1 MKRVRYIIYN
11 ISRGRTIYF
20 LVLTMVIS
28 LIIPTYKV
36 FAVDTDFYSSNDIL
50 FYNPTDAGC
59 AGYISTGTADLI
71 KNDNLQQIFQLL
83 INGKMNAVQA
93 AAIMGN
99 MYAESGFNSDLHE
112 IGNNIGYGLAQWSF
126 GRRTQ
131 LEDFARKKGVAASDM
146 PTQIEFLLN
155 EYNSTFKNTL
165 DTTVFKDSTDVAA
178 ATEAWMRIFESP
190 LINPGS
196 DPAHLNSMRIP
207 AAVKIYGFF
216 SNLTPN
222 STTVS
227 TGCSGNGVIAGNII
241 STATNF
247 ALTEP
252 AKDGTTALS
261 SARATYQAA
270 KAQYN
275 PSVDVTDC
283 GGFIATVMIAS
294 GVDPNYPNVGVTKQ
308 LNYVS
313 THSDKYKIITNPKAT
328 DLQPGDILITD
339 KAQHTELYTGNQ
351 KYTDI
356 DASLGQ
362 RVPSVRISGY
372 VWMLQ
377 NGAVIARVIK

>member
-1 MKRVRYIIYN
+1 MKKYSFHLKNYICLITVL
-11 ISRGRTIYF
+11 ISIFT
-20 LVLTMVIS
+20 
-28 LIIPTYKV
+28 PYKV
-36 FAVDTDFYSSNDIL
+36 LAVTDTVFYSSNDIL
-50 FYNPTDAGC
+50 FYNPNDTGC
-59 AGYISTGTADLI
+59 TGTTSIGTVDLV
-71 KNDNLQQIFQLL
+71 KSDSLQQIFQLL
-83 INGKMNAVQA
+83 VNGGMNTGQA
-93 AAIMGN
+93 AAVMGN
-99 MYAESGFNSDLHE
+99 MYAESGFNSDAHE
-112 IGNNIGYGLAQWSF
+112 AGNNIGYGLAQWSF
-126 GRRTQ
+126 NRRTQ
-131 LEDFARKKGVAASDM
+131 LEDFARLKGIAASDV

-155 EYNSTFKNTL
+155 EYKTTYKSSL
-165 DTTVFKDSTDVAA
+165 DKTAFKDGSDIAA
-178 ATEAWMRIFESP
+178 STEAWMNIFEAP
-190 LINPGS
+190 LAQPSN
-196 DPAHLNSMRIP
+196 DPAHLNSRRIP
-207 AAVKIYGFF
+207 AAIAIYGFY
-216 SNLTPN
+216 SNLTIN
-222 STTVS
+222 STVVYD
-227 TGCSGNGVIAGNII
+227 GCNNSGNGVVAGNII

-283 GGFIATVMIAS
+283 GGFVATVMIAS

-308 LNYVS
+308 FNYIS

-328 DLQPGDILITD
+328 DLQPGDILITTTS
-339 KAQHTELYTGNQ
+339 QHTELYTGNQ

-377 NGAVIARVIK
+377 NGAIIARVIK